1 MGQGQK
7 QGDQLE
13 GFGSR
18 LHTDSLDWDDG
29 VVKIRKYFEDAT
41 IWSYWYFGYG
51 MREESDKS
59 AFCACTSWGMEC
71 HVPKKE

>member
-7 QGDQLE
+7 QGDKLE

-18 LHTDSLDWDDG
+18 LHADSLDWDDG

-41 IWSYWYFGYG
+41 IWSY
-51 MREESDKS
+51 
-59 AFCACTSWGMEC
+59 
-71 HVPKKE
+71 